1 MILKRT
7 EMGRLVN
14 ALAACAIFFFA
25 TMSFGAAQD
34 LPGLVQD
41 MLSPQQAP
49 TDSAPVPSVP
59 PLSLPNA
66 ERKVDASLVSEVSGL
81 PVGGEVWV
89 GLRQKIPPGWH
100 TYWRNPGDSGE
111 PTHIEW
117 QLPDGFSAGEIQW
130 PAPHRLPYG
139 PLVNF
144 GYKDEVLLLTR
155 IKAPADLPV
164 GEPVTLRGHARW
176 LVCEEI
182 CIPED
187 QEVALTLVATSDS
200 PGADPAWAELFENTR
215 RALPQPAPWP
225 TTVATGSDG
234 LRLSID
240 ASLPADRVSDVAF
253 FPYEDGWIDNA
264 AEQEARIGA
273 EALTVD
279 LQPGY
284 RPLEGIL
291 EGIIVIEEALET
303 GTARQAFRVV
313 AEPVLAPAGLAG
325 PDITVLNAFLFA
337 LMGGLILNLMPCV
350 FPVLSMKALALAAK
364 AHGERQHAAIG
375 GAVFTLGVLVSFA
388 AIAGSLIALQ
398 AGGTQVGWGFQLQSP
413 VFVTLLAYL
422 LFAVGLSLSGVF
434 AVGSSLMGIGGNL
447 SAVSGHRGAFL
458 TGVLAAIVATPC
470 TAPFMGAAI
479 GFALT
484 QPAAVSMGVFL
495 ALSLGMALPYLLLSL
510 FPSLLRFLPRP
521 GAWMERLKQAL
532 AFPMY
537 ASAIWLVWVL
547 SQQTGPQGVLVALA
561 GILLIAFAA
570 WLHGATREGARGW
583 RVTGAVGA
591 SAAVILALVLVRLPA
606 PAPSPASP
614 VATASLPSDGLAY
627 EPYSADRLAQLRREN
642 RAVFVNFT
650 AAWCVTCL
658 VNDRVALA
666 TQEVADAFARWDV
679 AYLKG
684 DWTNRD
690 PEITAALREFGRS
703 GVPLYVFYPPA
714 DSGRDPIVLPQILTE
729 AAVVSTLDSLNR
741 DIIGG

>member
-7 EMGRLVN
+7 ETDRLVN

-25 TMSFGAAQD
+25 TTSFGAAQD

-41 MLSPQQAP
+41 VLSPRQAP
-49 TDSAPVPSVP
+49 DGSAPVASVS
-59 PLSLPNA
+59 PLSLTNA

-81 PVGGEVWV
+81 PVGGAFWV
-89 GLRQKIPPGWH
+89 GLHQRIPPGWH

-182 CIPED
+182 CIPEHK
-187 QEVALTLVATSDS
+187 EVALTLVATSDS
-200 PGADPAWAELFENTR
+200 PGPDPSWAELFENTR

-240 ASLPADRVSDVAF
+240 ASLPANRVSGIAF
-253 FPYEDGWIDNA
+253 FPDEDGWIDNA
-264 AEQEARIGA
+264 ADQKARIGA
-273 EALTVD
+273 EALTVE
-279 LQPGY
+279 LQPSY
-284 RPLEGIL
+284 RPLEGAL
-291 EGIIVIEEALET
+291 GGVIVIEETLET
-303 GTARQAFRVV
+303 GPARQAFRLV
-313 AEPVLAPAGLAG
+313 AEPVVATIG
-325 PDITVLNAFLFA
+325 PVGPGISVLNALFFA
-337 LMGGLILNLMPCV
+337 LLGGLILNLMPCV

-364 AHGERQHAAIG
+364 AHGERRHAAVG
-375 GAVFTLGVLVSFA
+375 GAVFTLGVLVTFA

-398 AGGTQVGWGFQLQSP
+398 AGGAQVGWGFQLQSP

-434 AVGSSLMGIGGNL
+434 AVGGSLMGIGGNI

-495 ALSLGMALPYLLLSL
+495 ALGFGMAVPYLLLSL
-510 FPSLLRFLPRP
+510 FPALLRFLPQP
-521 GAWMERLKQAL
+521 GTWMERLKQAL

-537 ASAIWLVWVL
+537 ASAVWLVWVL

-561 GILLIAFAA
+561 GMLLIAFAA

-583 RVTGAVGA
+583 RATGAVGA
-591 SAAVILALVLVRLPA
+591 AAAVTLALVLVRLPA
-606 PAPSPASP
+606 PSPTAPPAS
-614 VATASLPSDGLAY
+614 ASLQSDGLAY
-627 EPYSADRLAQLRREN
+627 EPYSADRLAELRREN

-666 TQEVADAFARWDV
+666 TPEVAEAFTRWDV
-679 AYLKG
+679 AYLKA

-690 PEITAALREFGRS
+690 PEITAALREFGRG
-703 GVPLYVFYPPA
+703 GVPLYVFYPPT
-714 DSGRDPIVLPQILTE
+714 DSGRAPVVLPQILTE
-729 AAVVSTLDSLNR
+729 AVVVSTLDSLNQ